1 MHSRI
6 RRRLRVHPKNLLVLE
21 QLQKLG
27 SENILL
33 EYTIVMFAVYLVI
46 FLSVIEILSLPTSQ
60 VVDLGYARYQGIFNT
75 TTRNTVF
82 LGMRYA
88 APPTG
93 DLQWKGPKFLTSL
106 QEFSMS
112 THNHHMMAGSG
123 TSPTSPFQTQA
134 LTSRAATAN
143 SEDRLFLN
151 VFTPGLVSEH
161 KEKLR
166 VVFWIHGGGYMAGSV
181 FGFLPGA
188 AVKTGGSLNVWLLD
202 QEFSLSGFKN
212 TLASWLASMS
222 CSSAANSL
230 ACLRA
235 VDAGLLETA
244 NINTGISSFFG
255 TFAFV
260 LVIDGTFITQHP
272 IEALKQRK
280 VNGEV
285 FLGVTN
291 TLEGA
296 LSVDQST
303 ASTVSVPNYVGQLFP
318 NFGHREIAAAVAQY
332 GNLGPQSSKLRL
344 SREKVGGSLAL

>member
-1 MHSRI
+1 
-6 RRRLRVHPKNLLVLE
+6 
-21 QLQKLG
+21 
-27 SENILL
+27 
-33 EYTIVMFAVYLVI
+33 MFAVYLVI

-166 VVFWIHGGGYMAGSV
+166 VVFWIHGGGYMAGSASTFNGEDLIRNPV
-181 FGFLPGA
+181 AVLWLREPERLVVGPRIFPQWVQKHVGFLACKYEVFSELISGA
-188 AVKTGGSLNVWLLD
+188 NLQVLVQLY
-202 QEFSLSGFKN
+202 
-212 TLASWLASMS
+212 SMS
-222 CSSAANSL
+222 
-230 ACLRA
+230 LRIMEELHLHYFEQPSQ
-235 VDAGLLETA
+235 VRRFCRTSTISMIEFPRRFTA
-244 NINTGISSFFG
+244 SFFG